1 MKIAKSTFTSGI
13 IVLKVE
19 NHNIIPVKDL
29 TDKQDRHSI
38 LTRNCSLN
46 VAYPL

>member
-1 MKIAKSTFTSGI
+1 MKIAKSTFTPGI
-13 IVLKVE
+13 IVLKIE
-19 NHNIIPVKDL
+19 NHNIVPVKDL
-29 TDKQDRHSI
+29 TDKQNRHSI